1 MNRKSMYAFIKENN
15 LEQEVVS
22 KYGKNYTTCKNNELE
37 DIINSFR
44 NNNKA
49 QQCNT
54 TQANNGVNVSKIF
67 TNDDKYDSIINV
79 LSTIVVSLKGEISDG
94 SYNAI
99 VASFKQLKD
108 NNSQT
113 YSSSDILDMFN
124 NLF

>member
-1 MNRKSMYAFIKENN
+1 MDRKSMYAFIKENN
-15 LEQEVVS
+15 LEYETVS
-22 KYGKNYTTCKNNELE
+22 KYGKNYTTCKNRELE

-54 TQANNGVNVSKIF
+54 AQTNNGVNVSEIF

-79 LSTIVVSLKGEISDG
+79 LSTIVVSLKGEISDV

-113 YSSSDILDMFN
+113 YSSSDILDIFN

>member
-1 MNRKSMYAFIKENN
+1 MNRKSMYAFIKKNKI
-15 LEQEVVS
+15 EQNVMS
-22 KYGKNYTTCKNNELE
+22 MYGKNYTTCKNRELE
-37 DIINSFR
+37 DIINSFKINER
-44 NNNKA
+44 LQYDANQVNN
-49 QQCNT
+49 T
-54 TQANNGVNVSKIF
+54 VNVSKIF

>member
-15 LEQEVVS
+15 LEQNVMS
-22 KYGKNYTTCKNNELE
+22 MYGKNYTTCKNNELE
-37 DIINSFR
+37 DIINSFKINER
-44 NNNKA
+44 LQYDANQVNN
-49 QQCNT
+49 T
-54 TQANNGVNVSKIF
+54 VSVSKIF

>member
-49 QQCNT
+49 QQ
-54 TQANNGVNVSKIF
+54 
-67 TNDDKYDSIINV
+67 
-79 LSTIVVSLKGEISDG
+79 
-94 SYNAI
+94 
-99 VASFKQLKD
+99 
-108 NNSQT
+108 
-113 YSSSDILDMFN
+113 
-124 NLF
+124 

>member
-15 LEQEVVS
+15 LEQNVMS
-22 KYGKNYTTCKNNELE
+22 MYGKNYTTCKNRELE
-37 DIINSFR
+37 DIINSFKINER
-44 NNNKA
+44 LQYDANQVNN
-49 QQCNT
+49 T
-54 TQANNGVNVSKIF
+54 VSVSKIF

>member
-1 MNRKSMYAFIKENN
+1 MYAFIKENN

-54 TQANNGVNVSKIF
+54 TQANNGVHVSKIF

-79 LSTIVVSLKGEISDG
+79 LSTI
-94 SYNAI
+94 
-99 VASFKQLKD
+99 KQLKD

>member
-1 MNRKSMYAFIKENN
+1 MYAFIKENN
-15 LEQEVVS
+15 LEQNVMS
-22 KYGKNYTTCKNNELE
+22 MYGKNYTTCKNSELA
-37 DIINSFR
+37 DIINSFKINER
-44 NNNKA
+44 LQYDANQVNNTVK
-49 QQCNT
+49 
-54 TQANNGVNVSKIF
+54 VSKIF

-79 LSTIVVSLKGEISDG
+79 LSTIVVSLKGEISDV

-124 NLF
+124 NIF

>member
-1 MNRKSMYAFIKENN
+1 MNRKSMYAFIKKNK

-22 KYGKNYTTCKNNELE
+22 KYGKNYTTCKNMELD

-54 TQANNGVNVSKIF
+54 AQTNNSVNVSKIF

>member
-1 MNRKSMYAFIKENN
+1 MYAFIKENN

-22 KYGKNYTTCKNNELE
+22 KYGKNYTTCKINELE

-54 TQANNGVNVSKIF
+54 AQTNNSVNVSEIF

-79 LSTIVVSLKGEISDG
+79 LSTIIVSLKDEISDG

-113 YSSSDILDMFN
+113 YSSSDILDIFN

>member
-1 MNRKSMYAFIKENN
+1 MDRKSMYAFIKENN
-15 LEQEVVS
+15 LEQEVVF
-22 KYGKNYTTCKNNELE
+22 KYGKNYTTCKNRELE
-37 DIINSFR
+37 DIINSFKINER
-44 NNNKA
+44 L
-49 QQCNT
+49 QYD
-54 TQANNGVNVSKIF
+54 ANQVNSTVSVSKIF

-113 YSSSDILDMFN
+113 YSSSDILDIFN

>member
-1 MNRKSMYAFIKENN
+1 MYAFIKENN
-15 LEQEVVS
+15 LEQNVMS
-22 KYGKNYTTCKNNELE
+22 MYGKNYTTCKNRELE
-37 DIINSFR
+37 DIIHSFKINER
-44 NNNKA
+44 LQYDANQVNN
-49 QQCNT
+49 T
-54 TQANNGVNVSKIF
+54 VRVSKIF

>member
-1 MNRKSMYAFIKENN
+1 MDRKSMYAFIKENN
-15 LEQEVVS
+15 LEQNVMS
-22 KYGKNYTTCKNNELE
+22 MYGKNYTTCKNNELE
-37 DIINSFR
+37 DIINSFKINER
-44 NNNKA
+44 LQYDANQVNN
-49 QQCNT
+49 T
-54 TQANNGVNVSKIF
+54 VSVSKIF

>member
-1 MNRKSMYAFIKENN
+1 MDRKSMYAFIKGNS
-15 LEQEVVS
+15 LEQEAVS
-22 KYGKNYTTCKNNELE
+22 KYGKNYTTCKNRELE
-37 DIINSFR
+37 DIINSFKINER
-44 NNNKA
+44 LQYDANQVNN
-49 QQCNT
+49 T
-54 TQANNGVNVSKIF
+54 VSVSKIF

-79 LSTIVVSLKGEISDG
+79 LSTIIVSLKDEISDG

>member
-1 MNRKSMYAFIKENN
+1 MDRKSMYAFIKENN
-15 LEQEVVS
+15 LEQNVMS
-22 KYGKNYTTCKNNELE
+22 MYGKNYTTCKNRELE
-37 DIINSFR
+37 DIINSFKINER
-44 NNNKA
+44 LQYDANQVNN
-49 QQCNT
+49 T
-54 TQANNGVNVSKIF
+54 VSVSKIF

-79 LSTIVVSLKGEISDG
+79 LSTIVVSLKGEISDV

-108 NNSQT
+108 NDKQT

>member
-15 LEQEVVS
+15 LEQNVMS
-22 KYGKNYTTCKNNELE
+22 MYGKNYTTCKNRELE

-44 NNNKA
+44 INERLQYDANQVNN
-49 QQCNT
+49 T
-54 TQANNGVNVSKIF
+54 VSVSKIF

>member
-1 MNRKSMYAFIKENN
+1 MDRKSMYAFIKENN
-15 LEQEVVS
+15 LEQNVMS
-22 KYGKNYTTCKNNELE
+22 MYGKNYTTCKNRELE
-37 DIINSFR
+37 DIINSFKINER
-44 NNNKA
+44 LQYDANQVNN
-49 QQCNT
+49 T
-54 TQANNGVNVSKIF
+54 VSVSKIF

>member
-1 MNRKSMYAFIKENN
+1 MDRKSMYAFIKENN
-15 LEQEVVS
+15 LEQNVRS
-22 KYGKNYTTCKNNELE
+22 MYGKNYTTCKNRELE
-37 DIINSFR
+37 DIINSFKINER
-44 NNNKA
+44 LQYDANQVNN
-49 QQCNT
+49 T
-54 TQANNGVNVSKIF
+54 VSVSKIF

>member
-1 MNRKSMYAFIKENN
+1 MDRKSMYAFIKENN
-15 LEQEVVS
+15 LEQNVMS
-22 KYGKNYTTCKNNELE
+22 MYGKNYTTCKNRELE
-37 DIINSFR
+37 DIINSFKINER
-44 NNNKA
+44 L
-49 QQCNT
+49 QYD
-54 TQANNGVNVSKIF
+54 ANQVNSTVSVSKIF

-79 LSTIVVSLKGEISDG
+79 LSTIVLSLKGEISDG

-113 YSSSDILDMFN
+113 YSSSDILDIFN

>member
-1 MNRKSMYAFIKENN
+1 MDRKSMYAFIKENN
-15 LEQEVVS
+15 LEYETVS
-22 KYGKNYTTCKNNELE
+22 KYGKNYTTCKNRELE
-37 DIINSFR
+37 DIINSFKINER
-44 NNNKA
+44 LQYDANQVNN
-49 QQCNT
+49 T
-54 TQANNGVNVSKIF
+54 VSVSEIF

>member
-1 MNRKSMYAFIKENN
+1 MDRKSMYAFIKENN
-15 LEQEVVS
+15 LEQNVMS
-22 KYGKNYTTCKNNELE
+22 MYGKNYTTCKNRELE
-37 DIINSFR
+37 DIINSFKINER
-44 NNNKA
+44 LQYDANQVNN
-49 QQCNT
+49 T
-54 TQANNGVNVSKIF
+54 VSVSEIF

>member
-1 MNRKSMYAFIKENN
+1 MDRKSMYAFIKENN
-15 LEQEVVS
+15 LEQNVMS
-22 KYGKNYTTCKNNELE
+22 MYGKNYTTCKNRELE
-37 DIINSFR
+37 DIINSFKINER
-44 NNNKA
+44 LQYDANQMNNTVK
-49 QQCNT
+49 
-54 TQANNGVNVSKIF
+54 VSKIF

-79 LSTIVVSLKGEISDG
+79 LSTIVVSLKGEISDV

-124 NLF
+124 NIF

>member
-1 MNRKSMYAFIKENN
+1 MDRKSMYAFIKENN
-15 LEQEVVS
+15 LEQNVMS
-22 KYGKNYTTCKNNELE
+22 MYGKNYTTCKNRELE
-37 DIINSFR
+37 DIINSFKINER
-44 NNNKA
+44 LQYDANQVNN
-49 QQCNT
+49 T
-54 TQANNGVNVSKIF
+54 VRVSKIF

>member
-1 MNRKSMYAFIKENN
+1 MDRKSMYAFIKKNN
-15 LEQEVVS
+15 LEQNVMS
-22 KYGKNYTTCKNNELE
+22 MYGKNYTTCKNRELE
-37 DIINSFR
+37 DIINSFKINER
-44 NNNKA
+44 LQYDANQVNN
-49 QQCNT
+49 T
-54 TQANNGVNVSKIF
+54 VSVSKIF

-79 LSTIVVSLKGEISDG
+79 LSTIVVSLKDEISDG

-113 YSSSDILDMFN
+113 YSSSDILDIFN

>member
-1 MNRKSMYAFIKENN
+1 MDRKSMYAFIKENN
-15 LEQEVVS
+15 LEQNVMS
-22 KYGKNYTTCKNNELE
+22 MYGKNYTTCKNRELE
-37 DIINSFR
+37 DIINSFKINER
-44 NNNKA
+44 LQYDANQVNN
-49 QQCNT
+49 T
-54 TQANNGVNVSKIF
+54 VSVSKIF

-113 YSSSDILDMFN
+113 YSSSDILDIFN

>member
-37 DIINSFR
+37 DIINSFKINER
-44 NNNKA
+44 LQYDANQVNN
-49 QQCNT
+49 T
-54 TQANNGVNVSKIF
+54 VSVSKIF

-79 LSTIVVSLKGEISDG
+79 LSTIVLSLKGEISDG

-113 YSSSDILDMFN
+113 YSSSDILDIFN

>member
-1 MNRKSMYAFIKENN
+1 MDRKSMYAFIKENN
-15 LEQEVVS
+15 LEQNVMS
-22 KYGKNYTTCKNNELE
+22 MYGKNYTTCKNRELE
-37 DIINSFR
+37 DIINSFKINER
-44 NNNKA
+44 LQYDANQVNN
-49 QQCNT
+49 T
-54 TQANNGVNVSKIF
+54 VRVSKIF

-79 LSTIVVSLKGEISDG
+79 LSTIVVSLKGEISDV

-99 VASFKQLKD
+99 VESFKQLKD

>member
-1 MNRKSMYAFIKENN
+1 MDRKSMYAFIKENN
-15 LEQEVVS
+15 LEQNVMS
-22 KYGKNYTTCKNNELE
+22 MYGKNYTTCKNRELE

-54 TQANNGVNVSKIF
+54 TQANNSVNVSEIF

>member
-1 MNRKSMYAFIKENN
+1 MDRKSMYAFIKKNN
-15 LEQEVVS
+15 LEQNVMS
-22 KYGKNYTTCKNNELE
+22 MYGKNYTTCKNRELE
-37 DIINSFR
+37 DIINSFKINER
-44 NNNKA
+44 LQYDANQVNN
-49 QQCNT
+49 T
-54 TQANNGVNVSKIF
+54 VSVSKIF

>member
-1 MNRKSMYAFIKENN
+1 MDRKSMYAFIKENN
-15 LEQEVVS
+15 LEQNVMS
-22 KYGKNYTTCKNNELE
+22 MYGKNYTTCKNRELE
-37 DIINSFR
+37 DIINSFKINER
-44 NNNKA
+44 LQYDANQVNNTVK
-49 QQCNT
+49 
-54 TQANNGVNVSKIF
+54 VSKIF

-79 LSTIVVSLKGEISDG
+79 LSTIVVSLKGEISDV

-124 NLF
+124 NIF

>member
-15 LEQEVVS
+15 LEQNVMS
-22 KYGKNYTTCKNNELE
+22 MYGKNYTTCKNRELE
-37 DIINSFR
+37 DIINSFKINER
-44 NNNKA
+44 L
-49 QQCNT
+49 QYD
-54 TQANNGVNVSKIF
+54 ANQVNSTVSVSKIF

>member
-1 MNRKSMYAFIKENN
+1 MDRKSMYAFIKENN
-15 LEQEVVS
+15 LEQNVMS
-22 KYGKNYTTCKNNELE
+22 MYGKNYTTCKNRELE
-37 DIINSFR
+37 DIINSFKINER
-44 NNNKA
+44 LQYNANQVNN
-49 QQCNT
+49 T
-54 TQANNGVNVSKIF
+54 VSVSEIF

-99 VASFKQLKD
+99 VASFKQLKN

>member
-1 MNRKSMYAFIKENN
+1 MYAFIKENN
-15 LEQEVVS
+15 LEQEAVS

-44 NNNKA
+44 NNSKK

-54 TQANNGVNVSKIF
+54 AQTNNGVNVSKIF

-79 LSTIVVSLKGEISDG
+79 LSTIVVSLKGEISDV

-99 VASFKQLKD
+99 VESFKQLKD